1 MWEFGF
7 DRRRLWGGDL
17 GEGSS
22 RLVAA
27 REKQMETPSDML
39 AACREMLGGRGSIL
53 ELGSLDDGRCC
64 ELGQKEPVFGV
75 LTCLQRGLV

>member
-1 MWEFGF
+1 MWELGF

-27 REKQMETPSDML
+27 REKQMEMPSDML
-39 AACREMLGGRGSIL
+39 AACREMLGGRGSQAS
-53 ELGSLDDGRCC
+53 LG
-64 ELGQKEPVFGV
+64 
-75 LTCLQRGLV
+75 